1 METFESSG
9 TSGFV
14 FLTSKFH
21 IAFNSVLKMARRD
34 LVEMYCAP
42 EEYIPPVDKDFS
54 GSTQFPNLNSEEYRR
69 KFSLTPGT
77 VHSVII
83 LRDAGIEEI

>member
-1 METFESSG
+1 
-9 TSGFV
+9 
-14 FLTSKFH
+14 
-21 IAFNSVLKMARRD
+21 MARRD

-83 LRDAGIEEI
+83 LWNTGIEKILINYFPSPQDHRNSTKPW